1 MLQKLNNLSRNQK
14 GFSLIELMV
23 AVAILGMA
31 AFGIFQSYQV
41 GFWGMSDARAR
52 TIATNIAQEKLE
64 EVKGKSLVIGNYPD
78 PENPISV
85 SGKEFNVFVDVEEAE
100 VPATTL
106 KKIITTVRWQKRN
119 GEPTNISI
127 EGLQSKA
134 LAPPNTDAPTAILLS
149 VNPTEI
155 EIGEQS
161 LLKVTILDQDNY
173 PISYSGQ
180 INLERD
186 PEALGF
192 LDDDFL
198 TFSEESFLFTNFT
211 ANSEGNAGNVQ
222 ITARDDLNEL
232 IPDSETIT
240 ITGGEPENINLIVDP
255 DSILINETSTLT
267 IRIEN
272 ENGFLAENWTG
283 TIELVI
289 TSGQDT
295 GDLGDPISGDTITI
309 EFNEENEKT
318 TLFTSTT
325 QDGEAVIEASDQAG
339 ELNPDSETIFVSS
352 GPPYQIDIEAK
363 DPDNP
368 DQDKNNLMIGE
379 EAIIVVNILNET
391 GVPVFGF
398 EGTISLSI
406 ISGGASGSLASDSL
420 TFSGEKSLSTTFTA
434 TTTPGVVE
442 IEATDDSFVDPLVPD
457 SETITVATGP
467 PETIEITA
475 VPDMILNDG
484 TEYSTLTI
492 ELKDSGGNYS
502 SFDEEKTLTFA
513 LNPDEGT
520 INNTID
526 NTSMI
531 LPSGHSQIS
540 TTYVCNNEG
549 FDSPVEITVTCEGIA
564 EEASAIIQVV
574 SRIIN
579 PSENPNIR
587 YGGHWFL
594 GWVGFWWIEDQD
606 KVLFDIEVIGGIIDI
621 SQIDLAWKEGTA
633 SEDLRGIIIY
643 EKDNSSNIRI
653 EKTWSSYND
662 PLVPIYPDL
671 LEISSFDTNQS
682 LLVGEYT
689 VELDYDDDISRNE
702 TILIQFHGTYEGKNY
717 IYQMEFYTSDII
729 V

>member
-325 QDGEAVIEASDQAG
+325 QDGEAVIEVSDQAG

-406 ISGGASGSLASDSL
+406 ISGGASGSLVSDSL